1 MHLNIGCSARRQG
14 LFQEADRNDQP
25 VSGDETNNMIAA
37 TKHKIFEM
45 MFSASSSGSV
55 GKANLSAA
63 QTANTTN
70 IPATA

>member
-1 MHLNIGCSARRQG
+1 
-14 LFQEADRNDQP
+14 
-25 VSGDETNNMIAA
+25 MIAA

-45 MFSASSSGSV
+45 TFSASGSGSAE
-55 GKANLSAA
+55 KTNPKAA